1 MSTRRYAC
9 RLLAVALLSNLAVT
23 AWAEDAPAPAREA
36 NYTGTLL
43 SSGPPLPQGLWIVQP
58 YLVQTEVTGRYDQD
72 GKRHDVDGV
81 ADDWRVLLPMTYGV
95 TDRFTIG
102 ATLRG
107 VYART
112 DQAER
117 RWATGDTSLFGQYA
131 LFQGQD
137 AGRTALA
144 VGVRQNMPTGRHD
157 QLDRH
162 GLADATGSGAAF
174 TMLGLYGQTY
184 LLAERNLRARVN
196 LHYRVPGAGV
206 TVRDRSGYGT
216 VPGERGRVHLG
227 SAFQALLGAEYSF
240 NPKWVLAAD
249 LLYEREQGA
258 TLHRQVATPAGTGG
272 DDVQREGSW
281 RVSVAPAVE
290 YHPSSKVG
298 IIGGAM
304 VSLDG
309 RNSAE
314 LLSPQVS
321 VMFAF

>member
-1 MSTRRYAC
+1 MLLRIAPA
-9 RLLAVALLSNLAVT
+9 RLLALALLCSA
-23 AWAEDAPAPAREA
+23 AAHGQAEEAPPPVREA

-43 SSGPPLPQGLWIVQP
+43 SSGPPLRQGTLIVQP
-58 YLVQTEVTGRYDQD
+58 YVVQTQVTGRYDAD
-72 GKRHDVDGV
+72 GRRHDVDGA

-112 DQAER
+112 DEAER
-117 RWATGDTSLFGQYA
+117 RWAMGDTGLFGQYS
-131 LFQGQD
+131 LY
-137 AGRTALA
+137 AGNGAARPTLA
-144 VGVRQNMPTGRHD
+144 IGIRQSMPTGRHD
-157 QLDRH
+157 QLDRR

-174 TMLGLYGQTY
+174 TMLGLYGQAY
-184 LLAERNLRARVN
+184 FLPERNLRARVN

-216 VPGERGRVHLG
+216 LHGETGRVHLG
-227 SAFQALLGAEYSF
+227 SAFQALAGAEYSF

-249 LLYEREQGA
+249 LLYERAEGD
-258 TLHRQVATPAGTGG
+258 TLHRRVDTAAG
-272 DDVQREGSW
+272 VYRENVRGESSW
-281 RVSVAPAVE
+281 RLSVAPAVE
-290 YHPSSKVG
+290 YHPSRKVG
-298 IIGGAM
+298 IIGGAL
-304 VSLDG
+304 VSVDG

-314 LLSPQVS
+314 LFSPQLS

>member
-1 MSTRRYAC
+1 MTLRPTSV
-9 RLLAVALLSNLAVT
+9 RLLILLLAAVGARAHAGEAVV
-23 AWAEDAPAPAREA
+23 PVREA

-43 SSGPPLPQGLWIVQP
+43 SSGPPLPQGALIVQP
-58 YLVQTEVTGRYDQD
+58 YLVQTQVTGRYDID
-72 GKRHDVDGV
+72 GRRHDVDGV

-107 VYART
+107 IHART

-117 RWATGDTSLFGQYA
+117 RWAMGDTGLFGQYNLYKGTGVA
-131 LFQGQD
+131 
-137 AGRTALA
+137 RPTLA

-157 QLDRH
+157 QLDRR

-174 TMLGLYGQTY
+174 TMLGVYGQAY
-184 LLAERNLRARVN
+184 FLPERNLRARVN

-206 TVRDRSGYGT
+206 TVNDRSGYGT
-216 VPGERGRVHLG
+216 VAGQKGRVHLG
-227 SAFQALLGAEYSF
+227 SAFQALAGAEYSF

-249 LLYEREQGA
+249 VLYERAQGD
-258 TLHRQVATPAGTGG
+258 TLHRRTDTPSGVYRE
-272 DDVQREGSW
+272 DVQGESSW
-281 RVSVAPAVE
+281 RLSVAPAVE

-298 IIGGAM
+298 IIGGAL
-304 VSLDG
+304 VSVDG

-314 LLSPQVS
+314 LFSPQLS